1 MAKTQFIFQQQT
13 LNLSVTT
20 LAVQETYEDIQGYKE
35 QKQYKI
41 LYSKAI
47 FIQNKKIAKIQCR
60 GNTQALL
67 ATQEL
72 HVVAVK
78 NPKKKEL
85 ATLYS
90 RKQISFSALPV
101 LMEKLISAI
110 FSLKQRTQQEATRF
124 FAWLCFY
131 PVAHCLLLA
140 SSISIKQKP
149 EKKLHLKLFL
159 LQNMIHSEVYPQ
171 PQASFKSAAHQIAL
185 VHSLKKIN

>member
-1 MAKTQFIFQQQT
+1 VPWQHIGIAG
-13 LNLSVTT
+13 NLGT
-20 LAVQETYEDIQGYKE
+20 
-35 QKQYKI
+35 
-41 LYSKAI
+41 
-47 FIQNKKIAKIQCR
+47 
-60 GNTQALL
+60 
-67 ATQEL
+67 L

-78 NPKKKEL
+78 NPKKKQEL

-110 FSLKQRTQQEATRF
+110 FSLKQRTQQEATRL

-149 EKKLHLKLFL
+149 EKNFT
-159 LQNMIHSEVYPQ
+159 
-171 PQASFKSAAHQIAL
+171 
-185 VHSLKKIN
+185 

>member
-1 MAKTQFIFQQQT
+1 MKTYKVTRSKNNIKFYIPKLFLFRIKNSQNSVPWQHIGIAG
-13 LNLSVTT
+13 NLGT
-20 LAVQETYEDIQGYKE
+20 
-35 QKQYKI
+35 
-41 LYSKAI
+41 
-47 FIQNKKIAKIQCR
+47 
-60 GNTQALL
+60 
-67 ATQEL
+67 L

-78 NPKKKEL
+78 NPKKKKQEL

-110 FSLKQRTQQEATRF
+110 FSLKKRTQQEATWL

-149 EKKLHLKLFL
+149 GKNFT
-159 LQNMIHSEVYPQ
+159 
-171 PQASFKSAAHQIAL
+171 
-185 VHSLKKIN
+185 